1 MVVARSLASQEL
13 LNGANVGAAL
23 EQVSGEGMAEGVSA
37 DLLGQTGTADGHLN
51 GFIDDAG
58 VNVMATGDTGT
69 RVCGETPGMG

>member
-37 DLLGQTGTADGHLN
+37 DLLGQTGTADGPTL
-51 GFIDDAG
+51 
-58 VNVMATGDTGT
+58 MALLMTLEST
-69 RVCGETPGMG
+69 